1 MCFSNQI
8 RTNYLDLAMPIKI
21 QSNSFRFLVITS
33 LTLLSSLG
41 RSQDL
46 QVVPQRP
53 ETWPQVYRGDTL
65 LIKWNIPESLT
76 KFRRNLGI
84 NGELNELKKAKDSL
98 ILVIDESMHLK
109 LILEKGSLF
118 RAEEK
123 FIEVVS
129 RGAINWAQSDQYKFE
144 IPYSD
149 VFNSEISLTDIFSQI
164 DILLRRSGF
173 ITDDENR
180 MLSSGSYIIKT
191 NFIENSQFSPNQILK
206 NYVSYMSYL
215 VELKKFNHT
224 VVSGNILIKRPTKIL
239 CVIKPII
246 KYRRRLEPGNYMDL
260 SSSENT
266 NMYVESCNRL
276 YHDLK
281 REFISK

>member
-1 MCFSNQI
+1 M
-8 RTNYLDLAMPIKI
+8 
-21 QSNSFRFLVITS
+21 
-33 LTLLSSLG
+33 
-41 RSQDL
+41 
-46 QVVPQRP
+46 
-53 ETWPQVYRGDTL
+53 
-65 LIKWNIPESLT
+65 
-76 KFRRNLGI
+76 GI

-129 RGAINWAQSDQYKFE
+129 RGAINWA
-144 IPYSD
+144 PYSD

-164 DILLRRSGF
+164 NILLRRSGF